1 MTFITKDYLPDKW
14 RRILRHNNLD
24 SFERLWDHQSDWYE
38 EPNERRGG
46 WSGVSRCELELP
58 EGGEVTIYRKTQE
71 NHTSRSLRKP
81 FGMLTFTREFNAM
94 MHFRK
99 AGLPSVKPVYFA
111 VRKIEGNMRAIL
123 CVEALDDYISLKDLV
138 KSWRRKG
145 RPEKA
150 TRLRVMR
157 AVADFMRRMHER
169 RIQHHQFLPK
179 HIFLR
184 FEESG
189 AISVRVID
197 LEEASIQ
204 SILGMLTFRDLY
216 TLNRASRGW
225 SRTDRLRFFLIYFD
239 RERLDPAAKAIWRKI
254 QIRNSKRSNWWI
266 RKFFWFCRTV

>member
-1 MTFITKDYLPDKW
+1 M
-14 RRILRHNNLD
+14 
-24 SFERLWDHQSDWYE
+24 
-38 EPNERRGG
+38 
-46 WSGVSRCELELP
+46 
-58 EGGEVTIYRKTQE
+58 TIYRKTQE
-71 NHTSRSLRKP
+71 DHTSRSLRKP

-99 AGLPSVKPVYFA
+99 AGLPSVEPVYFA